1 MSSNAGKNGLFHD
14 FFKDV
19 WNVPN
24 ALTMLRL
31 LLIPVYLWVHAK
43 GHFIPAL
50 IIFMAASFTDL
61 LDGYLARKNNQV
73 TNFGKLMDPLADK
86 VMVICVMLTQTLA
99 GCVPWAVM
107 TVVALK
113 ELLMVIGGVFM
124 LKAGIV
130 VYADVWGKA
139 AQFSFVVGLVLSFF
153 HDTFA
158 AMGAAV
164 DQWVLWLSLML
175 TLFALFHYANSALKQ
190 LKAQK

>member
-1 MSSNAGKNGLFHD
+1 MSTQQNNNGVFHE

-31 LLIPVYLWVHAK
+31 LLIPIYLVVHAK

-50 IIFMAASFTDL
+50 IIFLAASFTDL

-86 VMVICVMLTQTLA
+86 VMVICVMLTQALQ
-99 GCVPWAVM
+99 GCVPWAVLC
-107 TVVALK
+107 VVLVK
-113 ELLMVIGGVFM
+113 EMLMVIGGAFM
-124 LKAGIV
+124 LKSGIV
-130 VYADVWGKA
+130 VFADVWGKV

-153 HDTFA
+153 HADFA
-158 AMGAAV
+158 AMGAPV

-175 TLFALFHYANSALKQ
+175 TLFALFHYAQNALKQ
-190 LKAQK
+190 LKSK